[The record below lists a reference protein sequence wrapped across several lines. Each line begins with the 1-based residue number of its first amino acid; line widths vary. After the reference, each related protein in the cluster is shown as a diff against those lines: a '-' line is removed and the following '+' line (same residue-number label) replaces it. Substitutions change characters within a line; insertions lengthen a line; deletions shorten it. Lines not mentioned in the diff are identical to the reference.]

1 MHYSV
6 SLNWFSFWFYSK
18 MRWSLLHKTGSV
30 TKQPLSNTVRFQYLS
45 FNSNYSRVPTES
57 AKVLTEAR
65 WNMYL
70 LLAVRSHWKPEGW
83 WAKRSRGHRAFRIF
97 WTPTHPGANL
107 SRPSPITDSTLCVTT
122 RSDETLF
129 SWNSRDKLEFGC
141 KNKEAT
147 WSLFSQYCQTQKHI
161 KSTKKQHMC

>member
-18 MRWSLLHKTGSV
+18 KRWSLQHKIVSV
-30 TKQPLSNTVRFQYLS
+30 VKQPLSNTVKFQYLC

-57 AKVLTEAR
+57 AKIPREVR

-70 LLAVRSHWKPEGW
+70 LLAVRSHRKPEGW

-97 WTPTHPGANL
+97 WTPTHPGANW
-107 SRPSPITDSTLCVTT
+107 SRLSPITDSTLCVTT

-129 SWNSRDKLEFGC
+129 SWNSRDKLDFGYRY
-141 KNKEAT
+141 KEVT
-147 WSLFSQYCQTQKHI
+147 WFLLKDTAWTY
-161 KSTKKQHMC
+161 